1 MNKIKVLIADDHPI
15 FRKGLVEVISLEP
28 GFQLVSEAPDGV
40 TALNM
45 INLYKPDVAVL
56 DINMPGKTGFEI
68 VKELNSEKI
77 NVKIIFLTMHN
88 EEDILN
94 RAIDLGVMGYVLK
107 DSAMEDLIEAIHSV
121 ASGKR
126 YVSPFVSE
134 YLINRSSLLKIDGRQ
149 KSAIEKLTP
158 AEKQILQLIAEEKTS
173 KEIADLLFI
182 SIRTVDN
189 HRMNICNKLSIHG
202 ANALLKFALENKRH
216 F

>member
-15 FRKGLVEVISLEP
+15 FRKGLAEVISSEP

-107 DSAMEDLIEAIHSV
+107 DSAMEDLVEAIHSV
-121 ASGKR
+121 ASGKH

-134 YLINRSSLLKIDGRQ
+134 YLIKRSSILKINKRQ
-149 KSAIEKLTP
+149 KSGIEKLTP
-158 AEKQILQLIAEEKTS
+158 AEKQILQLIAEQKTS

-182 SIRTVDN
+182 STRTVDN

>member
-28 GFQLVSEAPDGV
+28 GFQIVSEAPDGV

-134 YLINRSSLLKIDGRQ
+134 YLINRSSVLKIEERQ

-158 AEKQILQLIAEEKTS
+158 AEKQILQLIAEQKTS

-202 ANALLKFALENKRH
+202 ANALLKFALENKSH
-216 F
+216 L